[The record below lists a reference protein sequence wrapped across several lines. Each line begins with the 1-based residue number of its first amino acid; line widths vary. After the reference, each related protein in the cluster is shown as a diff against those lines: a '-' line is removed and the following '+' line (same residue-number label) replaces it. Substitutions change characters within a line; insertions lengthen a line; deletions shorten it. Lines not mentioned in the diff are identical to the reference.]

1 MQLFDNQT
9 NTNRELPF
17 LLPKNENYNW
27 HFDEI
32 NKVFVVKIPNG
43 MLLYGACFFDK
54 NESDTAM
61 NYLLENENLDWKTA
75 DWKNIDPK
83 TISWKNINW
92 RLDAIKMF
100 GKMVLQPRFTAWYG
114 DENKS
119 YKYSGLTMQPE
130 AWNEGLLF
138 LKNKIEK
145 VANTEFNSVLLNW
158 YRDGGDHMGWHQDNE
173 PELGKN
179 PIIASVNLGA
189 TRRFL
194 IRNKANPSEKI
205 EIPLHHGTFLLM
217 QGEMQHY
224 WQHSIPKAAK
234 VKTSRLNL
242 TFRKIL

>member
-1 MQLFDNQT
+1 MQLFDNQQ
-9 NTNRELPF
+9 NTNQELPF
-17 LLPKNENYNW
+17 LLPQNENYSW

-43 MLLYGACFFDK
+43 MLLYGAHFFDK
-54 NESDTAM
+54 NESDTAI
-61 NYLLENENLDWKTA
+61 NYLLENENSDWETTDWKS
-75 DWKNIDPK
+75 IDPK

-119 YKYSGLTMQPE
+119 YKYSGLTMKPE
-130 AWNEGLLF
+130 AWNDGLLF

-145 VANTEFNSVLLNW
+145 IANTSFNSVLLNW

-179 PIIASVNLGA
+179 PTIASVNLGA

-194 IRNKANPSEKI
+194 IRNKEIPSEKI

-234 VKTSRLNL
+234 VKTTRLNL

>member
-1 MQLFDNQT
+1 MQLFDNQQ
-9 NTNRELPF
+9 NTTYELPF
-17 LLPKNENYNW
+17 PLPQNENYSW
-27 HFDEI
+27 HFDEL

-43 MLLYGACFFDK
+43 MLLYGAHFFDK
-54 NESDTAM
+54 NESDTAI
-61 NYLLENENLDWKTA
+61 NYLLENENSDWKTT

-83 TISWKNINW
+83 TIFWKNINW
-92 RLDAIKMF
+92 RLDAIRMF

-119 YKYSGLTMQPE
+119 YKYSGLMMQPE
-130 AWNEGLLF
+130 AWNDGLLF

-145 VANTEFNSVLLNW
+145 IANTNFNSVLLNW
-158 YRDGGDHMGWHQDNE
+158 YRDGSDHMGWHQDNE

-194 IRNKANPSEKI
+194 IRNKENTSEKI

-234 VKTSRLNL
+234 VKTTRVNL